1 MTREECEKIL
11 KNLMEIAVAVAREY
25 EPQTEYL
32 SLSLTE
38 GSIHGVNEYF
48 NKGKDY
54 KKINFWKEIENEND

>member
-1 MTREECEKIL
+1 MTKTQCEKRL
-11 KNLMEIAVAVAREY
+11 AELMKEAIEVAREY

-48 NKGKDY
+48 NKGKGY
-54 KKINFWKEIENEND
+54 KKINFWKELK